1 MEASVGWERRRGSAN
16 VCLNIQVISILTGS
30 MKIVMNF
37 RYKISIDVRF
47 KDTMASVCVCSIK
60 LAAFCTQPTMAPF
73 LLKIN
78 CFLNVIS

>member
-37 RYKISIDVRF
+37 RYKMSIDVRF
-47 KDTMASVCVCSIK
+47 KDTMASVCSIK

-78 CFLNVIS
+78 CFLNVTS

>member
-1 MEASVGWERRRGSAN
+1 MGWERRRGSAN
-16 VCLNIQVISILTGS
+16 VCLNIQVISNLTGR
-30 MKIVMNF
+30 VMNF
-37 RYKISIDVRF
+37 RHKMTIEVRF
-47 KDTMASVCVCSIK
+47 KDTVASVCSIK